1 MALYFKINSTII
13 RQLLI
18 VTVIGCMVCVTKAQ
32 TPIDPIGGK
41 PGLGSE
47 VSIKD
52 FEYQIKY
59 QRAFEAVLW
68 SMPAIAIYGIYKAA
82 EPLGGGPN
90 VIMAWSQ
97 PAKPNLEAIT
107 GNNQVPYIVSQTD
120 LREGPVIIEIPPASE
135 VASLYGQIVDHWQ
148 ITIAD
153 IGPSGIDKG
162 EGGKILLTPPGYKG
176 LVPQEYI
183 VVESPSYR
191 VTFAFRSIP
200 GPYSS
205 MENAYNYAQT
215 LKMYYLSE
223 LPNPSPTKFIDPLD
237 LRYSTLPVY
246 DETWFDDLYE
256 IISVENVYPRD
267 KVMMGMLSSL
277 GIEKGKTYNPDELTK
292 KAMRQA
298 VADAYHYMLDRTL
311 HPTDPSKIWWP
322 DKQWY
327 NGIFSDINNEFLY
340 EYEDKIDLDNRADRY
355 YIGTFFPK
363 KVGERPATQYLFA
376 LADKKGNELQAGET
390 YSFTMPAK
398 VPVDQFWSL
407 IIYDL
412 ETMSFIYNPQERAG
426 LSSFD
431 LPKMNKNEDG
441 SVTIYFGP
449 KAPKGQESNWI
460 PTSGKRPLPTVR
472 IYGGTEE
479 FWNKS
484 WEMPDVELIK

>member
-1 MALYFKINSTII
+1 MKRYSMIFAISLYILNMGI
-13 RQLLI
+13 
-18 VTVIGCMVCVTKAQ
+18 AQ
-32 TPIDPIGGK
+32 IQNDPIGGK
-41 PGLGSE
+41 PDSGSQ
-47 VSIKD
+47 VSSTD
-52 FEYQIKY
+52 FDYQIKY

-68 SMPAIAIYGIYKAA
+68 SMPAVAIYGIYKAA

-90 VIMAWSQ
+90 VIMAWSK

-120 LREGPVIIEIPPASE
+120 LRNGPVIIEIPSASE
-135 VASLYGQIVDHWQ
+135 NASLYGQIVDHWQ

-162 EGGKILLTPPGYKG
+162 QGGKILLTPPGFQSV
-176 LVPQEYI
+176 VPSEYI
-183 VVESPSYR
+183 EVKSPSYR

-200 GPYSS
+200 GANST
-205 MENAYNYAQT
+205 MDEAYKYAQT

-223 LPNPSPTKFIDPLD
+223 LPNPKPTKFIDPLN

-246 DETWFDDLYE
+246 DETWFEDLYE

-277 GIEKGKTYNPDELTK
+277 GIEKGQPYNPDELTK
-292 KAMRQA
+292 KVMKQA
-298 VADAYHYMLDRTL
+298 VVDAYHYMLDRTI
-311 HPTDPSKIWWP
+311 HPTDNSKIWW
-322 DKQWY
+322 KGKHWY
-327 NGIFSDINNEFLY
+327 NGIFADINNEFLY
-340 EYEDKIDLDNRADRY
+340 EYEDRIDLDNRADRY

-376 LADKKGNELQAGET
+376 LADKNGDELLGGKM
-390 YSFTMPAK
+390 YSFTMPAE
-398 VPVDQFWSL
+398 VPVEQFWSL

-412 ETMSFIYNPQERAG
+412 ETMSFIYNPHERAG

-431 LPKMNKNEDG
+431 LPNMKKNYNG

-449 KAPKGQESNWI
+449 EPPKGLESNWI

-479 FWNKS
+479 FWNRS
-484 WEMPDVELIK
+484 WEMPDIELIKK

>member
-1 MALYFKINSTII
+1 MIRDFLII
-13 RQLLI
+13 
-18 VTVIGCMVCVTKAQ
+18 TVISCMVCVTKAQ

-47 VSIKD
+47 VSIED

-68 SMPAIAIYGIYKAA
+68 SMPAIAIYGIYKAS

-162 EGGKILLTPPGYKG
+162 KGGKILLTPPGYNG

-183 VVESPSYR
+183 EVESPSYR

-200 GPYSS
+200 GPKSS
-205 MENAYNYAQT
+205 MENAYDYAQT
-215 LKMYYLSE
+215 LKMYYLSK

-267 KVMMGMLSSL
+267 KVMMGMLSYL
-277 GIEKGKTYNPDELTK
+277 GIEKGKPYNPDELTK

-298 VADAYHYMLDRTL
+298 VVDAYHYMLDRTL
-311 HPTDPSKIWWP
+311 HPTDSSKIWWP

-327 NGIFSDINNEFLY
+327 NGIFSDTNNEFLY

-363 KVGERPATQYLFA
+363 KVGDRPATQYLFA
-376 LADKKGNELQAGET
+376 LADKEGKELQAGET

-398 VPVDQFWSL
+398 VPADQFWSL

-412 ETMSFIYNPQERAG
+412 ETMSFIYNTQERAG

-431 LPKMNKNEDG
+431 LPNMQKNKDG
-441 SVTIYFGP
+441 SITIYFGP
-449 KAPKGQESNWI
+449 KAPKGLESNWI

-479 FWNKS
+479 FWDKS
-484 WEMPDVELIK
+484 WEMPDVVLIK